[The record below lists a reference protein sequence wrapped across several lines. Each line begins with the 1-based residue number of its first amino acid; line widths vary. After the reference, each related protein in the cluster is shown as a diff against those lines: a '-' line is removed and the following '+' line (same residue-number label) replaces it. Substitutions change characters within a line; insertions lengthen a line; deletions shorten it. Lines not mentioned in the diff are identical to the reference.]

1 MSFPLPSRAR
11 RTPDGPSRPRRRSV
25 LAGAAVAGAGLL
37 AGCSGGGSGSG
48 SVGTPAR
55 RPSAVELA
63 RARAASDSAGLV
75 ARYDAVIAAHPAL
88 AERVGALREEVVR
101 HVEAFGGEVAAAGA
115 SGAAS
120 GSGAAASAA
129 PSAAPSAPAAPSAS
143 GSASASAGGSGGFDV
158 PSDKKGALA
167 FLASAERSL
176 ADRRG
181 AALLEVP
188 GELAR
193 LLASVAAAGAAHAY
207 LLTEGD

>member
-37 AGCSGGGSGSG
+37 AGCSDGGSGSG
-48 SVGTPAR
+48 SVGTAAR

-101 HVEAFGGEVAAAGA
+101 HVEAFGGEVAAAG
-115 SGAAS
+115 AS